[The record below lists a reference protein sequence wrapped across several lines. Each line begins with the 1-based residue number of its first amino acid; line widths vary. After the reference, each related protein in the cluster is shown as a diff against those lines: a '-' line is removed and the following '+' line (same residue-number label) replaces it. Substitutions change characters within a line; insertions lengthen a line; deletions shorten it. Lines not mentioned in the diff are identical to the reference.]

1 MNISTIKALVFKE
14 MKQIRRDTSSIM
26 VAFIMPLTLL
36 FIFGYGISFDIENIR
51 IDFVQQDSGK
61 IAKDL
66 QDHYVNS
73 KYFNANVVKSTQ
85 EAKGNME
92 SGASQGTIIVP
103 QNFSEKLQKG
113 MKAEIQVVSDGTD
126 PNTASYIE
134 SYASGVFAKY
144 LASLVKPS
152 GPSINVIQR
161 LWFNP
166 TTESIHFLM
175 AGALTMILA
184 IVGTFL
190 TSLVVAKEWE
200 RGTMEAMIATPV
212 SIEEII
218 VAKVIPYFLLS
229 MVSLAVS
236 VSYGKI
242 FFKMPFEGSIFSFV
256 VISSIFTIVSLL
268 IGLLISTTAKEQFV
282 AAMGAVLVTFL
293 PTMMLSGF
301 IFEIKTMPLPLQL
314 LTYIFP
320 ARYFVSSMRTVCLV
334 GDVLEILIRDTLVLS
349 FMAGLLFLALKK
361 KLRKNV
367 E

>member
-1 MNISTIKALVFKE
+1 MNLSIIKALILKE
-14 MKQIRRDTSSIM
+14 IKQIKRDTSSIM
-26 VAFIMPLTLL
+26 VAFIMPLTIL

-61 IAKDL
+61 IARDL

-73 KYFNANVVKSTQ
+73 KYFKANVVKSTQ

-92 SGASQGTIIVP
+92 SGASQGTVIVP
-103 QNFSEKLQKG
+103 QNFSERVQKG
-113 MKAEIQVVSDGTD
+113 MKSEIQIISDGSD

-134 SYASGVFAKY
+134 SYALGVFSKY
-144 LASLVKPS
+144 FSSLAKPS

-200 RGTMEAMIATPV
+200 RGTMEAMISTPV

-218 VAKVIPYFLLS
+218 ISKVIPYFLLA

-236 VSYGKI
+236 LTYGKI
-242 FFKMPFEGSIFSFV
+242 FFKMPFEGSVFSLL
-256 VISSIFTIVSLL
+256 ILSSIFIVVSLL
-268 IGLLISTTAKEQFV
+268 TGLLISTAAKEQFV
-282 AAMGAVLVTFL
+282 AAMGAMLVTFL

-301 IFEIKTMPLPLQL
+301 IFEIKTMPIPLQI

-320 ARYFVSSMRTVCLV
+320 ARYFVSSLRTLCLV
-334 GDVLEILIRDTLVLS
+334 GDVWEILLRDISILS
-349 FMAGLLFLALKK
+349 FMASLLFLFLKK